1 MVTLDGVGVD
11 RYSKD
16 KVFLCGVIRDIIE
29 TDELCVTFMYPGL
42 GVHENISS
50 TTSELQYMYFKGS
63 SGDYDL
69 AANGRYIPYLKDNRH
84 TIHVNDVIG
93 DCEHISTR
101 RAFCELWVTMPEL
114 PELPDIF
121 QYQLI
126 FNQAEFDDAY
136 RRRLLDD
143 EYAKYSVVGGWLI
156 SPSDPDCFD
165 VIRPD
170 APAGDGISREGWLC
184 QAVEFGPSGCWPL
197 PWWACPHET
206 EKTIYFRGECS
217 CDHFKDTLQP
227 LGIPCYHLIKA
238 KKWYGSTVPYCPYIK
253 CP

>member
-1 MVTLDGVGVD
+1 MVSLENVAIDFWDG
-11 RYSKD
+11 
-16 KVFLCGVIRDIIE
+16 
-29 TDELCVTFMYPGL
+29 DEIHLKGSVSGIVTSDEICVVWIAPGIST
-42 GVHENISS
+42 HHNIPS
-50 TTSELQYMYFKGS
+50 TVSEVQYMYFKGS

-69 AANGRYIPYLKDNRH
+69 ATNGRYIPYVKDGCYAVRIVDVSGTCENYADERDIKIL
-84 TIHVNDVIG
+84 TIHKEEV
-93 DCEHISTR
+93 
-101 RAFCELWVTMPEL
+101 

-126 FNQAEFDDAY
+126 FEQADLDDAY
-136 RRRLLDD
+136 RRGLLDD
-143 EYAKYSVVGGWLI
+143 EYAKYSAIGGWLI
-156 SPSDPDCFD
+156 SQSDPDCFD

-217 CDHFKDTLQP
+217 CDHFQEVLQP
-227 LGIPCYHLIKA
+227 LGIPCYHLIRA
-238 KKWYGSTVPYCPYIK
+238 KKWYGSTVPYCPYIQ